1 MTEPTSQ
8 MQERHG
14 DLAAAVDE
22 LLDAVAEAGPN
33 EDAHEAVLLRIV
45 EQEPGFFL
53 HLARLGA
60 YRKDDDTSPVTA
72 DSAAGKLVVKVCDDQ
87 GPSVIDLLEDQHA
100 DRLHAALVNLGIS
113 ARLNGLTK
121 WKPPEPEDGTE

>member
-1 MTEPTSQ
+1 MTETSQ

-33 EDAHEAVLLRIV
+33 EDEHEAVLLRIV
-45 EQEPGFFL
+45 EQEPSFFL
-53 HLARLGA
+53 HVARLGA
-60 YRKDDDTSPVTA
+60 YRKDDDTSPI
-72 DSAAGKLVVKVCDDQ
+72 SAESSAGKLVVKLVDDQ
-87 GPSVIDLLEDQHA
+87 TDSVIDLLQDQHA

-113 ARLNGLTK
+113 SRLAGLTK
-121 WKPPEPEDGTE
+121 WEPPAAE